1 MSLNKKSGSL
11 AHVEQGFF
19 IMSGSCLSA
28 DLIQKPDHS
37 ACHQIYVC
45 LKAVVVRFDGNE
57 FRVLISRRG
66 LFPISE
72 RDEFV
77 RFGMDYQNR
86 PVSVE
91 PDRVVEGQKSVHA
104 IIAA

>member
-1 MSLNKKSGSL
+1 MNP
-11 AHVEQGFF
+11 
-19 IMSGSCLSA
+19 
-28 DLIQKPDHS
+28 IQKPDHS
-37 ACHQIYVC
+37 FSYQIDMC
-45 LKAVVVRFDGNE
+45 LKAVIVLLNDSE
-57 FRVLISRRG
+57 LRVLISRRG

-104 IIAA
+104 IIVS

>member
-1 MSLNKKSGSL
+1 MWSKAFLIV
-11 AHVEQGFF
+11 A
-19 IMSGSCLSA
+19 GSCLSA
-28 DLIQKPDHS
+28 DPIQKPDHS
-37 ACHQIYVC
+37 LCHQIDVC
-45 LKAVVVRFDGNE
+45 LKAVIVLLNDSE
-57 FRVLISRRG
+57 LRVLISRCG

-91 PDRVVEGQKSVHA
+91 PDRVVEGQKSVYT
-104 IIAA
+104 IIVS

>member
-1 MSLNKKSGSL
+1 MS
-11 AHVEQGFF
+11 E
-19 IMSGSCLSA
+19 SCLSA
-28 DLIQKPDHS
+28 DPIQKPDHG
-37 ACHQIYVC
+37 CGYQIDVC
-45 LKAVVVRFDGNE
+45 LKAVI
-57 FRVLISRRG
+57 VLLNDSELRILIGRRG

-91 PDRVVEGQKSVHA
+91 PDRVVEGQGPVHPIMFA
-104 IIAA
+104 